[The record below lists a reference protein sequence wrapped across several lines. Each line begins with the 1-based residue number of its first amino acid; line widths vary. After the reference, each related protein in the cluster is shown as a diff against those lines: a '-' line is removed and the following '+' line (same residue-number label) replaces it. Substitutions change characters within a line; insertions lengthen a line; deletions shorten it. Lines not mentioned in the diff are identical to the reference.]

1 MRRICLTFLFVCAA
15 IVIHAQR
22 RYFIYLQ
29 SENKQAFSIKINNTT
44 THSSGSGYAIISKL
58 IDSVYR
64 AEIDMKGVT
73 AVLLFEIKMNQ
84 KDHGF
89 QLKNFKEKG
98 WGLFDQQSLEILMPV
113 NKVDEKADV
122 ASKSEKETNSFAD
135 ILSKASNDPTLKD
148 KAEKKTE
155 AENPVT
161 DKTEP
166 VKTASND
173 VKETKNV
180 KDTVDI
186 KTALENPVPPSTND
200 ITKPNKIESEEQ
212 PQKESTYKKTIV
224 TRKSESSTTQG
235 FGLLYLDQYE
245 NGVTDTIRLIIP
257 NQSQPFQDNS
267 KQVQKEEKQF
277 IESIKTDTV
286 ALKINEKQ
294 EVAVNTKEVVKPVTK
309 ESSANKNCNSVAA
322 DQDFFALRKQMAA
335 AEGDENMVAVA
346 KSFFKT
352 TCFSVAQIKNL
363 CFLFLNDEGK
373 YRFFDQAYS
382 HVSDPENFKSLE
394 SEIKDEYYRNRFRAM
409 IRN

>member
-186 KTALENPVPPSTND
+186 KTQHSFGRP
-200 ITKPNKIESEEQ
+200 IGQQ
-212 PQKESTYKKTIV
+212 PH
-224 TRKSESSTTQG
+224 
-235 FGLLYLDQYE
+235 
-245 NGVTDTIRLIIP
+245 
-257 NQSQPFQDNS
+257 
-267 KQVQKEEKQF
+267 
-277 IESIKTDTV
+277 
-286 ALKINEKQ
+286 AW
-294 EVAVNTKEVVKPVTK
+294 
-309 ESSANKNCNSVAA
+309 SV
-322 DQDFFALRKQMAA
+322 
-335 AEGDENMVAVA
+335 
-346 KSFFKT
+346 
-352 TCFSVAQIKNL
+352 C
-363 CFLFLNDEGK
+363 
-373 YRFFDQAYS
+373 
-382 HVSDPENFKSLE
+382 
-394 SEIKDEYYRNRFRAM
+394 
-409 IRN
+409 